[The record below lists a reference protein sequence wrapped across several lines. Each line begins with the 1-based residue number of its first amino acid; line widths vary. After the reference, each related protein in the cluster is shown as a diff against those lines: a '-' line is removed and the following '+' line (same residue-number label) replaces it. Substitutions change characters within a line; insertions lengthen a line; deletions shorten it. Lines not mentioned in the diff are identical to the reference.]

1 MNISSKL
8 SDEPFDPEK
17 PQGGYEWW
25 YFDAISLDKNWSLVI
40 IFYEGNPFSPEY
52 IQQSDHKPGDHPAI
66 SVSLYHKGKCEY
78 YSFLEYKAGKFHWD
92 NEEQAVSIGTNF
104 FRRQEAGGLL
114 EYELLINQAQA
125 SGHTI
130 EAKLKFL
137 SETIPDD
144 LIEESKDELHKWNL
158 LQPRA
163 KVTGS
168 INVNGRKGKRNIG
181 FSGTGYHDHNVG
193 YEPMKD
199 SFDDWYW
206 GRFHFPDKTLIYYLM
221 NQEGKKQKK
230 GWLIDHKQSKVID
243 VLEKYELKHHQKTLL
258 GINSAR
264 KLTLAGEHSEI
275 TIQQSTLLDNGPF
288 YQRFLSEC
296 ILNSDSGI
304 SSSTGITEYIKPE
317 RIYEQK
323 YWWMINMRLRYLQKK
338 PHWVQR
344 SKGFYELTW

>member
-8 SDEPFDPEK
+8 SDERFDPEK
-17 PQGGYEWW
+17 PPGGYEWW
-25 YFDAISLDKNWSLVI
+25 YFDAISLDKNWSVVI

-52 IQQSDHKPGDHPAI
+52 IQYSDHSPADHPAI

-78 YSFLEYKAGKFHWD
+78 YSFQEYKSGKFHWND
-92 NEEQAVSIGTNF
+92 EEQTVSLGTNF
-104 FRRQEAGGLL
+104 FRREEAGGLV
-114 EYELLINQAQA
+114 EYELLINQALA

-137 SETIPDD
+137 SETCDED
-144 LIEESKDELHKWNL
+144 LIEESEEELHRWNL

-168 INVNGRKGKRNIG
+168 VNINGRKGKRSIG
-181 FSGTGYHDHNVG
+181 FTGTGYHDHNVG

-206 GRFHFPDKTLIYYLM
+206 GRFHFKRSTLIYYLM
-221 NQEGKKQKK
+221 NQDGKEQKK
-230 GWLIDHKQSKVID
+230 GWLIDQKEGKVID
-243 VLEKYELKHHQKTLL
+243 LLEEHELLDHQKTLL
-258 GINSAR
+258 GLNSAR
-264 KLTLAGEHSEI
+264 KLKLTGKQTEVS
-275 TIQQSTLLDNGPF
+275 IQQSTILDNGPF

-296 ILNSDSGI
+296 IMNNGSEISSATGI
-304 SSSTGITEYIKPE
+304 SEYIKPG
-317 RIYEQK
+317 RIYDEK
-323 YWWMINMRLRYLQKK
+323 YWWMINMRLRYLAKK